1 MANAGKR
8 ICPGRKRLI
17 NMDGPQEVHMRRVIR
32 SNGHALTAWLA
43 VLYRRIGSEAGKV
56 RQAGSKRN
64 KASYLF
70 IVLDKAT
77 LSVAAAGNA
86 RVCDTQLCAEGMGKV
101 DCNGGA
107 E

>member
-1 MANAGKR
+1 
-8 ICPGRKRLI
+8 
-17 NMDGPQEVHMRRVIR
+17 
-32 SNGHALTAWLA
+32 
-43 VLYRRIGSEAGKV
+43 V

-86 RVCDTQLCAEGMGKV
+86 RVCDTQLCA
-101 DCNGGA
+101 
-107 E
+107 